1 MASKENC
8 VIQDLTRKENVQIN
22 LNFSQKTKTG
32 LQRSSSIAQRTTT
45 LLNFPK
51 LIHKQGES

>member
-22 LNFSQKTKTG
+22 SNFSQKTKTG
-32 LQRSSSIAQRTTT
+32 LQRSISIAQRTTT

-51 LIHKQGES
+51 LIHKQ

>member
-32 LQRSSSIAQRTTT
+32 LQRSSSIAQRNTT

-51 LIHKQGES
+51 LIHKQ